1 MKIQEIFD
9 TSANLVWQQN
19 GRFEL
24 TAFNQG
30 ENYVIQIDRKNFNQ
44 FPELKHF
51 KVAEISFFRYGVE
64 NSDEAHT
71 TTTQN
76 LDVPVKVYGIVLNAL
91 LKKMDDYDAF
101 FFSAEAKHSRTLEEF
116 ESKKSIYFW
125 IADRVSKRLSGITFY
140 ECEHNTS
147 AQFLISKIKLSPE
160 TQNETGLKN
169 ALAEALATTTFT
181 FANNT

>member
-9 TSANLVWQQN
+9 TSTNIVWQQN

-24 TAFNQG
+24 AAFDQG
-30 ENYVIQIDRKNFNQ
+30 EKYVIQIDKKKFHQ
-44 FPELKHF
+44 FPELNNSN
-51 KVAEISFFRYGVE
+51 VAEISFFRYGVE
-64 NSDEAHT
+64 NSDEAHAT
-71 TTTQN
+71 IRQN
-76 LDVPVKVYGIVLNAL
+76 SDVPVKVYGIVLNAL

-125 IADRVSKRLSGITFY
+125 IADRVSKRLPSIIFY
-140 ECEHNTS
+140 ECEHDTS
-147 AQFLISKIKLSPE
+147 AQFLISRIKLSPE
-160 TQNETGLKN
+160 TQNETGFKN

-181 FANNT
+181 FASAK